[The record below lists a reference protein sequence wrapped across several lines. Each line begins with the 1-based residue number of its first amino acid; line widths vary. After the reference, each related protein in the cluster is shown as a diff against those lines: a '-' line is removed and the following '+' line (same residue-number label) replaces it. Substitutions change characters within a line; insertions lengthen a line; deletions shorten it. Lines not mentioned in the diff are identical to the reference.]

1 MKEKITLKSKPKSQ
15 DLKEKWTKEIES
27 FLKDENYKQ
36 NMNNLGWFCIARAI
50 GLINLENY
58 NIN

>member
-1 MKEKITLKSKPKSQ
+1 MKEKIKLKSKPKSQ
-15 DLKEKWTKEIES
+15 DLKEKWTKEIEA

-50 GLINLENY
+50 GLINLEK
-58 NIN
+58 